1 MSRVIVMPVDENTE
15 LTLIDHLLELRRRVM
30 WILAILLLCFA
41 IMVPFAQKIYT
52 FVAEPLMVNLP
63 AGQHM
68 IATEVIAPFFVP
80 LKVTMMAAFL
90 LTLPHTLYQV
100 WAFIAPGL
108 YRHEKRLI
116 LPLLIASVFLFALG
130 MAFAYYLVFPVIFRF
145 LTGIT
150 PVGVSMA
157 TDIDKYLSFI
167 LGMFVAFGVTF
178 EVPVLVILLNRIGVV
193 SVLQLKKARPYVVVG
208 AFVVAAVVTP
218 PDILSQ
224 TLLAIPL
231 IFLYEIGILVC
242 RCVGNDKKKSSL
254 SYPVQRQ

>member
-1 MSRVIVMPVDENTE
+1 MKQVEENTE
-15 LTLIDHLLELRRRVM
+15 LTLIDHLLELRRRLM
-30 WILAILLLCFA
+30 WILGILLLCFVVL
-41 IMVPFAQKIYT
+41 VPFAQKIYT
-52 FVAEPLMVNLP
+52 FVAEPLMANLP

-80 LKVTMMAAFL
+80 LKVTLMAAFL
-90 LTLPHTLYQV
+90 LTLPHTLYQI
-100 WAFIAPGL
+100 WAFVAPGL

-116 LPLLIASVFLFALG
+116 LPLLIASVLLFALG

-150 PVGVSMA
+150 PAGVSMA

-178 EVPVLVILLNRIGVV
+178 EVPVLVILLNRIGIV
-193 SVLQLKKARPYVVVG
+193 SVEKLKKARAYVVVG
-208 AFVVAAVVTP
+208 AFVVAAIVTP
-218 PDILSQ
+218 PDVLSQ

-231 IFLYEIGILVC
+231 ILLYEVGILVC
-242 RCVGNDKKKSSL
+242 CCLGGKRKETAL
-254 SYPVQRQ
+254 SVHSEKD